1 MQRVIKLSNYYGIDD
16 KFIRNRDA
24 TNYEQDNDWED
35 YDDDLDEY
43 PSRSVMRRVEIMKN
57 RKEN

>member
-1 MQRVIKLSNYYGIDD
+1 MKQIYTSDITE
-16 KFIRNRDA
+16 RNRDM

-35 YDDDLDEY
+35 YDDDDLDEY

>member
-1 MQRVIKLSNYYGIDD
+1 MKQIYTSDITE
-16 KFIRNRDA
+16 RNRDI

-35 YDDDLDEY
+35 YDDDDELDEY
-43 PSRSVMRRVEIMKN
+43 PSRSVMRRVEIMKG